1 MRLPFVRACSMLTA
15 VAAGIALLVSAPE
28 PAFAEPTQHDISHE
42 EVQLRSEPDGCPGHV
57 ITGSTSNPKN
67 KILIESGD
75 HDITI
80 NNVYI
85 ELDEYNS
92 LMNGD
97 SPFAI
102 GGNATVRL
110 TIEGTNSFASHV
122 NYGDLNSTL
131 AAIWVQPGS
140 TLIIDGPGRLVAK
153 PMTPVR
159 PAKLERRA

>member
-1 MRLPFVRACSMLTA
+1 MRLPLVRACSTFIA
-15 VAAGIALLVSAPE
+15 AAAGIALLVGAPE
-28 PAFAEPTQHDISHE
+28 PAFGEPTQHDISHE
-42 EVQLRSEPDGCPGHV
+42 GAQLYSEPGGCPGHV
-57 ITGSTSNPKN
+57 IRGNTSDPDN
-67 KILIESGD
+67 KILIESGE
-75 HDITI
+75 HNITI
-80 NNVYI
+80 NNAYI

-102 GGNATVRL
+102 GGNATVHL